1 MSEQQRIQGGRVK
14 LRDRI
19 VGIIFVVLG
28 LVIYLFFYKAIAS
41 GTISTFIM
49 TPGGITRGV
58 VGNWII
64 SARPVLIV
72 LAIILIGI
80 GIYQFIFGLG
90 KQGNLFLA
98 LACVAFVFSFLI
110 YVSAGK
116 RLNLASLF
124 SSALSMAVP
133 ITLASFSGILCER
146 SGIVNIA
153 IEGMMLMG
161 AMVGSIVGSITK
173 NIWLALAMAM
183 IGGGLLALV
192 HAWMSIK
199 YKVNQIISG
208 TVINI
213 FSMGMTSYISSMYL
227 QHIQSLNK
235 TPRFPSVSIP
245 LLADIPF
252 IGPIVFYNSLFVY
265 GMILLMII
273 LQFALFRTRW
283 GLRLRSVG
291 EHPKAADT
299 LGINVYKT
307 QYTAVILGGL
317 MAGIAGA
324 YFSLGSVGRF
334 VEGMTAG
341 NGYIGLAAMIF
352 GGWNP
357 FNAMM
362 AGILFGFADAM
373 ASSVSILGSSIPG
386 QFINMLPYVV
396 TMSVLAGLVGG
407 HSTGPAASG
416 VPYEKEST

>member
-1 MSEQQRIQGGRVK
+1 
-14 LRDRI
+14 
-19 VGIIFVVLG
+19 
-28 LVIYLFFYKAIAS
+28 
-41 GTISTFIM
+41 
-49 TPGGITRGV
+49 
-58 VGNWII
+58 
-64 SARPVLIV
+64 
-72 LAIILIGI
+72 
-80 GIYQFIFGLG
+80 
-90 KQGNLFLA
+90 
-98 LACVAFVFSFLI
+98 
-110 YVSAGK
+110 
-116 RLNLASLF
+116 
-124 SSALSMAVP
+124 
-133 ITLASFSGILCER
+133 
-146 SGIVNIA
+146 
-153 IEGMMLMG
+153 
-161 AMVGSIVGSITK
+161 
-173 NIWLALAMAM
+173 MAM

-227 QHIQSLNK
+227 QNIQSLNK

-317 MAGIAGA
+317 MAGFAGA

-334 VEGMTAG
+334 DEGMTAG
-341 NGYIGLAAMIF
+341 KGYIGLAAMIF

-396 TMSVLAGLVGG
+396 TMIVLAGLVGG